1 MKLDESLLTAFHIP
15 IVRLSEDYFFLS
27 GNEAFAA
34 IIDLGQPLLLTDIS
48 SDFNERR
55 FLRKMAQGQSYS
67 CRLTSNGDRPQ
78 PFWLEIIADGT
89 GYLGFLTDASAIAKA
104 DAMMAS
110 YSDMIE
116 KQNREIKRQSEQ
128 LAIWSKRI
136 KQELEQAETV
146 QELLVPSIITQAGLE
161 SQCLPLRELS
171 GDFHEAIADADGT
184 VTFISGDVAGKGIY
198 AAILLAQM
206 LTAFRA
212 YHQIPELPLVASHI
226 VDALDGKFPDGL
238 FVALTLVRLSADRQT
253 AQLLNLGNPDALLIT
268 ASGIA
273 QTMPAKGPAI
283 GILPALFYETL
294 SADICDLHNAAL
306 YVFSDGI
313 IDFNR
318 GDEGPFANADEA
330 NAFLASLEIAHGNQ
344 ALNQLMAIAKQHK
357 QDDDIMIARI
367 TSDIPS

>member
-1 MKLDESLLTAFHIP
+1 MA
-15 IVRLSEDYFFLS
+15 V
-27 GNEAFAA
+27 
-34 IIDLGQPLLLTDIS
+34 IDLDQPLRLTDLS
-48 SDFNERR
+48 TDFNERR

-67 CRLTSNGDRPQ
+67 CRLSSNRERPQ
-78 PFWLEIIADGT
+78 PFWLEMIADGK
-89 GYLGFLTDASAIAKA
+89 GYIGFLTDASAIAKA

-146 QELLVPSIITQAGLE
+146 QELLVPNVIKQDGME
-161 SQCLPLRELS
+161 SRCLPVRELS
-171 GDFHEAIADADGT
+171 GDFHEAITDADGT

-212 YHQIPELPLVASHI
+212 YHQLPELPLLASHI

-238 FVALTLVRLSADRQT
+238 FVALTLVRIAADKKT
-253 AQLLNLGNPDALLIT
+253 AHLLNLGNPDALLIT

-273 QTMPAKGPAI
+273 KTMPAKGPAI

-294 SADICDLHNAAL
+294 TADYLHLDDAAL

-318 GDEGPFANADEA
+318 GDDGPFANADEA
-330 NAFLASLEIAHGNQ
+330 NAFLASLENAHGSQ
-344 ALNQLMAIAKQHK
+344 ALIQLMAMAEQHK
-357 QDDDIMIARI
+357 QDDDIMIARFA
-367 TSDIPS
+367 SDIPS